1 MLTSHTAPDSA
12 GEGGFPVPLE
22 SVIATDELRRRPAR
36 PPNYETDSRAIAGL
50 MDIMANASGQA
61 GADAVL
67 QRMVETAVELC
78 QAHSAGVSLLE
89 KENGVDIVRWRA
101 AAGAWGAYVGG
112 YMARDGS
119 PCGTVIDRNAAMLMS
134 RPQRHYAITGLPAIV
149 EVLLVPIHSE
159 GRPVGTVWIIAHD
172 ETRKFDAEDHRVMT
186 NLSRFAAT
194 AYHLLVEHG
203 LRSELAAQ
211 RIVEAGLAADLAQ
224 LRRTE
229 AVLRD
234 TQNQLQAELAD
245 TRLLQATSAELIGQG
260 VETLYEKIIDAVVA
274 IMRSDF
280 ACMRMA
286 NGDGETTVDLK
297 VLAYR
302 GFSASGMNQWDCVRV
317 DSTALYREVIRTG
330 SRVIIPDVDQSDL
343 LSGTPD
349 IAICQMAGI
358 RAVQTT
364 PLISRRG
371 AFVGVITT
379 YWREPH
385 QPPERDLRLLDIL
398 ARQAA
403 DLLESKLAQE
413 TLREANQRKD
423 EFLATLAHE
432 LRNPLA
438 PVHYAIQ
445 VLQLKGSGPADLE
458 WATELIDRQMR
469 EMTRLVD
476 DLLDVS
482 RISRDKLELRKER
495 VDLATALRRAIETSR
510 PIIAASGQD
519 LAVSLPPEAIIIDAD
534 LTRLAQVFANLLNNA
549 AKFSNPGGRIVLAAD
564 RQESTVLVTVRDQG
578 IGIPPDMLNRIFEPF
593 TQIAEAPERTRGGL
607 GIGLTLVKRLVE
619 MHGGTV
625 TASSAGK
632 GSGSEFAVRL
642 PLAPAAPSAR
652 LSPPGGLLAAPAPLR
667 VLVVDDNAD
676 VTASLERLLGRLGYD
691 VRTAANGF
699 AGLATAEQFRPDVAL
714 LDVGMPKMSGYD
726 LARRIRESPWG
737 KAMILVA
744 VTGWGQPEDKRRAR
758 DAGFDHHLVKP
769 EAAND
774 LVTLLAALA
783 ADAPS
788 GA

>member
-1 MLTSHTAPDSA
+1 MLTSHTESDSA
-12 GEGGFPVPLE
+12 AAGGFPVPLDA
-22 SVIATDELRRRPAR
+22 VITTDELRRRPTR
-36 PPNYETDSRAIAGL
+36 PANYEADSRAIAAL
-50 MDIMANASGQA
+50 MDVMANASGQA

-89 KENGVDIVRWRA
+89 KENGVEIVRWRA
-101 AAGAWGAYVGG
+101 AAGAWGSYVGG
-112 YMARDGS
+112 FMPREGS
-119 PCGTVIDRNAAMLMS
+119 PCGTVIDRNCAMLML
-134 RPQRHYAITGLPAIV
+134 RPQRHYTITGLPAIV
-149 EVLLVPIHSE
+149 ELLLVPIHSE
-159 GRPVGTVWIIAHD
+159 GRPVGTCWIITHD
-172 ETRKFDAEDHRVMT
+172 EIRKFDAEDHRVIT

-211 RIVEAGLAADLAQ
+211 RVVEAGLAADLAQ

-229 AVLRD
+229 AALRD
-234 TQNQLQAELAD
+234 TQHQLQAELAD
-245 TRLLQATSAELIGQG
+245 SKLLQATSAELIGQG

-280 ACMRMA
+280 ACMRMVA
-286 NGDGETTVDLK
+286 GEGDAAELK
-297 VLAYR
+297 VLAFR
-302 GFSASGMNQWDCVRV
+302 GFSAKGMHEWDCVRV
-317 DSTALYREVIRTG
+317 DSMALYREVMRTG
-330 SRVIIPDVDQSDL
+330 SRVVIPDIDRSDL
-343 LSGTPD
+343 LQDTPD
-349 IAICQMAGI
+349 LAIGQMAGI
-358 RAVQTT
+358 HGMQST
-364 PLISRRG
+364 PLFSRRG

-385 QPPERDLRLLDIL
+385 EPPERDLRLLDIL

-403 DLLESKLAQE
+403 DLLESKQAQE

-445 VLQLKGSGPADLE
+445 VLQLKGSGPTDLE

-495 VDLATALRRAIETSR
+495 VDLATALRRALETSR

-519 LAVSLPPEAIIIDAD
+519 LSVSLPPEPIVIDGD

-549 AKFSNPGGRIVLAAD
+549 AKFSDPGGRIRLTAD
-564 RQESTVLVTVRDQG
+564 RQDMNVVVTVRDQG
-578 IGIPPDMLNRIFEPF
+578 IGIAPDMLTRIFEPF

-625 TASSAGK
+625 SASSAGK

-642 PLAPAAPSAR
+642 PLAPAAASMR
-652 LSPPGGLLAAPAPLR
+652 MSPPHGLQAAPAPLR

-676 VTASLERLLGRLGYD
+676 VTASLRRLLGRLGYD
-691 VRTAANGF
+691 VRTAADGF
-699 AGLATAEQFRPDVAL
+699 AGLAIAEEFRPDVAL

-726 LARRIRESPWG
+726 LAQRIRQAPWG
-737 KAMILVA
+737 ATMVLVA
-744 VTGWGQPEDKRRAR
+744 VTGWGQSEDKRRAR

-774 LVTLLAALA
+774 LVKLLASLA